1 MTLRTHLNFRFNNDD
16 PDFDPV
22 AIAASLRPLLMAHA
36 DQAEREGR
44 IPEPVFRAMRE
55 SGLLRMMAPRRAGG
69 YGCNILTHMQT
80 VAELAKGCAGS
91 AWAFGLLSGCT
102 GTAAGMPP
110 AATEILFKTGEEL
123 FCSVTSLTATA
134 TPCAGG
140 YSVTG
145 QWGYGSG
152 CLHADWAMNSVKVL
166 DGEGQVID
174 TAFAIIP
181 LTGSDEVRI
190 VDTWHVLGV
199 KGSGSNTIVAEGVF
213 VPDALMMLRS
223 RMPTQA
229 QLLTIPGLEAK
240 ERVPQEPLF
249 PLGVLSPT
257 LGAASALLELVTEN
271 MKSKA
276 VVGWHYQNQAGSEVL
291 VYQLGEAAMEIDSAW
306 LHIRRAASYM
316 DEVAQTRVLTG
327 FDKARIQADCGY
339 AMQQLRRAG
348 ERLMDIAGPSGFAD
362 GNPLVRFWRDLSFA
376 SRHNALNSR
385 LSLELYGRALL
396 GKDSNLMLLADIADQ
411 I

>member
-1 MTLRTHLNFRFNNDD
+1 MALRTHLNFRFNNDD

-276 VVGWHYQNQAGSEVL
+276 VVGWHYQNQASSEVL

>member
-1 MTLRTHLNFRFNNDD
+1 MTLRSHLNFRFNSDES
-16 PDFDPV
+16 DFDPV
-22 AIAASLRPLLMAHA
+22 AVAASLRPLLMAHA

-102 GTAAGMPP
+102 GTAAGLPP

-140 YSVTG
+140 YTVTG

-152 CLHADWAMNSVKVL
+152 CLHADWAMNLVKVL
-166 DGEGQVID
+166 DGEGEVVD

-181 LTGSDEVRI
+181 LINSDKVRI

-199 KGSGSNTIVAEGVF
+199 KGSGSNTIVAEEVF

-223 RMPTQA
+223 RMPTHA

-276 VVGWHYQNQAGSEVL
+276 VVGWHYPNQAGSEVL
-291 VYQLGEAAMEIDSAW
+291 VSQLGEAAMEIDSAW

-376 SRHNALNSR
+376 SRHSALNNR

-396 GKDSNLMLLADIADQ
+396 GQKSNLALLADIADQ
-411 I
+411 L